1 MSRSRTGVL
10 IFMKMKPVK
19 IVATTGPASDNYE
32 TVLALAKAGVDV
44 FRINLSHATQEE
56 IDGRFSWIRKAEKEL
71 GRPLAIMGD
80 LAGPKIRIGEIVEG
94 AVIEKGDIVTI
105 VREQIEGNK
114 ERFSL
119 NFPDIIDMIE
129 PGAEI
134 YVDDGAIKLRAQKK
148 TKEGIEAIVTVGGP
162 LLARKGF
169 LAEGI
174 ALSKTGISDKD
185 KKSIKLMVE
194 MEVDALA
201 LSFVQSADD
210 VTEVKNLLPKD
221 SQIMTVAKIETAG
234 GVENA
239 ESILEVADALMVA
252 RGDMGLAVPM
262 AKVPH
267 IQKELIKLCLK
278 KSKPV
283 ITATQMLESMVTR
296 SIPTRAEVTDVAN
309 AILDGTDCVM
319 LSAETARGQFPVEV
333 VETMSNII
341 QEAVKHRDHF
351 DYSEHKAISH
361 AVSASAG
368 TIADQIGAELIIA
381 FTESGRCARNISRHR
396 HSEQIIAAS
405 PNPASVRKLNFTWGV
420 FPLLIKPTKGFE
432 DFRKQA
438 KEIAV
443 NNPVHKLTAGK
454 PFVIVAGMPFG
465 EVGTTNMI
473 FVERA

>member
-1 MSRSRTGVL
+1 
-10 IFMKMKPVK
+10 MKMKPVK
-19 IVATTGPASDNYE
+19 IVATTGPASDSYE
-32 TVLALAKAGVDV
+32 MVLALAKAGVDV

-56 IDGRFSWIRKAEKEL
+56 IDGRFEWIRKAEKEL

-80 LAGPKIRIGEIVEG
+80 LAGPKIRIEEIVEG
-94 AVIEKGDIVTI
+94 AVLNKGDKVTI
-105 VREQIEGNK
+105 VKERISGNK

-119 NFPDIIDMIE
+119 NFPDIIDMIA

-134 YVDDGAIKLRAQKK
+134 YVDDGAIKLRAEKK
-148 TKEGIEAIVTVGGP
+148 TDEGIEAVVTVGGP
-162 LLARKGF
+162 LLSRKGF

-174 ALSKTGISDKD
+174 ALSKTGISEKD
-185 KKSIKLMVE
+185 KKSIALMVE
-194 MEVDALA
+194 MDVDALA

-210 VTEVKNLLPKD
+210 VIEVKNLLPKD

-267 IQKELIKLCLK
+267 IQKDLINLCLE

-283 ITATQMLESMVTR
+283 ITATQMLESMVSR

-333 VETMSNII
+333 IETMASII
-341 QEAVKHRDHF
+341 KEAVKHKDHLE
-351 DYSEHKAISH
+351 YAEHHAISH

-368 TIADQIGAELIIA
+368 TIADHIGAELIIA
-381 FTESGRCARNISRHR
+381 FTETGRCARNISRHR
-396 HSEQIIAAS
+396 HKEQIIAAS
-405 PNPASVRKLNFTWGV
+405 PNAATVRKLNFTWGV
-420 FPLLIKPTKGFE
+420 YPMLIEQTKGFE

-438 KEIAV
+438 KHIAV
-443 NNPVHKLTAGK
+443 NNPVHELEKNK

>member
-1 MSRSRTGVL
+1 
-10 IFMKMKPVK
+10 MKMKPVK
-19 IVATTGPASDNYE
+19 IVATTGPASDSYE

-56 IDGRFSWIRKAEKEL
+56 IDGRFKWIRKAEKAI
-71 GRPLAIMGD
+71 GRPIAIMGD
-80 LAGPKIRIGEIVEG
+80 LAGPKIRVEEIVDG
-94 AVIEKGDIVTI
+94 TVLVKGERVTI
-105 VREQIEGNK
+105 VRDHIVGNK

-119 NFPDIIDMIE
+119 NYADIIEMIE

-134 YVDDGAIKLRAQKK
+134 YVDDGAIKLRADKK
-148 TKEGIEAIVTVGGP
+148 TKEGIEAIVTVGGK
-162 LLARKGF
+162 LLPRKGF

-185 KKSIKLMVE
+185 KKSIELMVK
-194 MEVDALA
+194 MGADALA
-201 LSFVQSADD
+201 LSFVQTADD

-267 IQKELIKLCLK
+267 IQKDLINLCLR

-283 ITATQMLESMVTR
+283 ITATQMLESMVSR

-319 LSAETARGQFPVEV
+319 LSAETASGAFPVEV
-333 VETMSNII
+333 VETMANII
-341 QEAVKHRDHF
+341 QEAVKHRDHLEF
-351 DYSEHKAISH
+351 NDNNGISH

-368 TIADQIGAELIIA
+368 HIADQIGAELIIA
-381 FTESGRCARNISRHR
+381 FTETGRCARNISRHR
-396 HSEQIIAAS
+396 HHEQIIAAS
-405 PNPASVRKLNFTWGV
+405 PNHATVRKLNFTWGV
-420 FPLLIKPTKGFE
+420 YPMIIKPTKGFE

-438 KEIAV
+438 MHIAS
-443 NNPVHKLTAGK
+443 NNPVQEIKSGQ
-454 PFVIVAGMPFG
+454 PVVIAAGMPFG

-473 FVERA
+473 FVQKAE

>member
-1 MSRSRTGVL
+1 
-10 IFMKMKPVK
+10 MKMKPVK

-94 AVIEKGDIVTI
+94 AVIEKGDVVTI

-119 NFPDIIDMIE
+119 NYPDIIDMIE

-148 TKEGIEAIVTVGGP
+148 TDEGIEAVVTVGGP

-210 VTEVKNLLPKD
+210 VTEVKNLLPND

-267 IQKELIKLCLK
+267 IQKDLINLCLK

-283 ITATQMLESMVTR
+283 ITATQMLESMVSR

-443 NNPVHKLTAGK
+443 NNPVHKLEAGK

>member
-1 MSRSRTGVL
+1 
-10 IFMKMKPVK
+10 MKPVK
-19 IVATTGPASDNYE
+19 IVATTGPASDSYE

-56 IDGRFSWIRKAEKEL
+56 IDGRFAWIRKAEKAI

-80 LAGPKIRIGEIVEG
+80 LAGPKIRIEEIAEGEMLV
-94 AVIEKGDIVTI
+94 KGDKVTI
-105 VREQIEGNK
+105 VREHIAGTK
-114 ERFSL
+114 KRFSL
-119 NFPDIIDMIE
+119 NYPDIIEMIE

-134 YVDDGAIKLRAQKK
+134 YVDDGAIKLRAEKK
-148 TKEGIEAIVTVGGP
+148 TKEGIEALVTVGGP
-162 LLARKGF
+162 LLSRKGF

-185 KKSIKLMVE
+185 KKSIKLMVK
-194 MEVDALA
+194 MGADALA

-210 VTEVKNLLPKD
+210 ILEAKALLPKD
-221 SQIMTVAKIETAG
+221 SPIMTVAKIETAG

-239 ESILEVADALMVA
+239 ESILEVADSLMIA

-267 IQKELIKLCLK
+267 IQKSLISLCLK

-319 LSAETARGQFPVEV
+319 LSAETARGAFPVEV
-333 VETMSNII
+333 IETMSNII
-341 QEAVKHRDHF
+341 QEAVKHRDHLEF
-351 DYSEHKAISH
+351 NENSGISH

-368 TIADQIGAELIIA
+368 DIADQIGADLIIA
-381 FTESGRCARNISRHR
+381 FTETGRCARNISRHR
-396 HSEQIIAAS
+396 HKEQIIAAS
-405 PNPASVRKLNFTWGV
+405 PNHATVRKLNFTWGV
-420 FPLLIKPTKGFE
+420 YPMLIKPTKGFE

-438 KEIAV
+438 MQIASD
-443 NNPVHKLTAGK
+443 NPVHTLKKGQ
-454 PFVIVAGMPFG
+454 PFVIAAGMPFG

-473 FVERA
+473 FVQKAE

>member
-1 MSRSRTGVL
+1 MR
-10 IFMKMKPVK
+10 MKPVK
-19 IVATTGPASDNYE
+19 IVATTGPASDNYQ
-32 TVLALAKAGVDV
+32 TVLALVKAGVDV

-56 IDGRFSWIRKAEKEL
+56 IDNRFSWIRKAEKEV
-71 GRPLAIMGD
+71 GRPIAIMGD
-80 LAGPKIRIGEIVEG
+80 LAGPKIRIEEIVEDT
-94 AVIEKGDIVTI
+94 VIEKGDKVTI
-105 VREQIEGNK
+105 VRDHIVGNK

-119 NFPDIIDMIE
+119 NYSDIIDMIE

-134 YVDDGAIKLRAQKK
+134 YVDDGAIKLRAEKK
-148 TKEGIEAIVTVGGP
+148 SKEGIEAIVTVGGP
-162 LLARKGF
+162 LLSRKGF

-185 KKSIKLMVE
+185 KNSIKLMVK
-194 MEVDALA
+194 MEADALA

-210 VTEVKNLLPKD
+210 VIEVKNLLPKN
-221 SQIMTVAKIETAG
+221 SPIMTVAKIETAG

-267 IQKELIKLCLK
+267 IQKELINLCLK

-283 ITATQMLESMVTR
+283 ITATQMLESMVSR

-333 VETMSNII
+333 VETMANII
-341 QEAVKHRDHF
+341 SEAVKHRDHIRF
-351 DYSEHKAISH
+351 DEHKAISG

-368 TIADQIGAELIIA
+368 DIADRIGAELIVA

-396 HSEQIIAAS
+396 HKEQIIAAS
-405 PNPASVRKLNFTWGV
+405 PNAASVRKLNFTWGV
-420 FPLLIKPTKGFE
+420 YPLHIKPTKDFE

-438 KEIAV
+438 NHIATT
-443 NNPVHKLTAGK
+443 NPVHKLQKGQ
-454 PFVIVAGMPFG
+454 PFVVVAGLPFG

-473 FVERA
+473 FVQKAE